1 MIYVIFIIIAYLF
14 TVKAANV
21 VQFGDSWAALF
32 GGGLQSE
39 FEQMFR
45 SRGYNVTVANRAIG
59 GTTAEY
65 YARTPNS
72 LLNRIDPDTQWVWIS
87 IGGNDGIYGLPGT
100 PIDELIEQVIEWE
113 QVFVDPVLEE
123 RPDVHLV
130 QFGYDIVDFCTTCA
144 SLGNSLFPSCDGE
157 LSCWNEE
164 MQALQLI
171 VDRLA
176 DIYSPPRAPSG
187 FFNNTNLL
195 GTMQAAS
202 GEVPPPYP
210 NLNYCTP
217 KDLMND
223 CIHPNSPGYDA
234 LFDALWEEYF
244 QYEDLSAFKMQ

>member
-1 MIYVIFIIIAYLF
+1 MFQLLALLVAVSLAS
-14 TVKAANV
+14 AANV

-32 GGGLQSE
+32 GGGVQSE

-65 YARTPNS
+65 YASNPNS
-72 LLNRIDPDTQWVWIS
+72 ILTRLDADTRWVWIS

-100 PIDELIEQVIEWE
+100 PIDELVEQVIEWE

-123 RPDVHLV
+123 RPDVRLV

-144 SLGNSLFPSCDGE
+144 SLGNSLFPDCRGDLG
-157 LSCWNEE
+157 CMNTE
-164 MQALQLI
+164 MQALQVI

-176 DIYSPPRAPSG
+176 DIYSPPRAPTG
-187 FFNNTNLL
+187 FFNNTNIL
-195 GTMQAAS
+195 GAMQATS

-210 NLNYCTP
+210 NVNYCTP
-217 KDLMND
+217 KSFMND

-234 LFDALWEEYF
+234 VFDALWEEYF
-244 QYEDLSAFKMQ
+244 QYEDLSAFRM